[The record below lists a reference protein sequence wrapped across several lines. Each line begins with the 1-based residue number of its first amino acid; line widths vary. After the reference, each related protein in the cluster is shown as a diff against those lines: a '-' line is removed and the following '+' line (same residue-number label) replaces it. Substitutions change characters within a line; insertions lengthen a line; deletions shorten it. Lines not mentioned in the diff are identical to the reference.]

1 MVLDIVNIYLEELKQ
16 GRLIMNKSNRTHLIL
31 GAIFGIAA
39 VALYS
44 YGDIVGGSMM
54 ATVVIGLSLNY
65 ILRKATLK
73 DENKKDEMIKR
84 ISGMSS
90 DIALYF
96 SIISI
101 GLLTLVLH
109 FLPTLFDVFEVLGI
123 LLSVML
129 VSKIALQMYYTK
141 IKDEIGF

>member
-1 MVLDIVNIYLEELKQ
+1 
-16 GRLIMNKSNRTHLIL
+16 MNKFNRIHLIL
-31 GAIFGIAA
+31 GIIFGIAA

-44 YGDIVGGSMM
+44 YGDMVGGGMM
-54 ATVVIGLSLNY
+54 AAAVIGLSISY
-65 ILRKATLK
+65 IMRKTMLK
-73 DENKKDEMIKR
+73 DEPKKDEMVKR

-90 DIALYF
+90 DIALYL

-101 GLLTLVLH
+101 GLLTIVLH

-123 LLSVML
+123 LLAVML